1 MTIAIDNLPLNVFYK
16 RILELI
22 NFTKTSMDKR
32 MTEAEIDLLTLFLS
46 LPDKFSY
53 QRFSTLA
60 KTKVMNMAE
69 ERGWKLSRVNINNK
83 IYALIDKGFL
93 RRDED
98 GVVYL
103 TKSLQQAID
112 LATAAHSK
120 KSNFNI
126 DFVFKWME

>member
-112 LATAAHSK
+112 LATTAYNK